1 MFEKLVNVLNTFVE
15 TTTNGQE
22 YFPASEGDILS
33 ALIEILQ
40 KAGFTNYIYNGY
52 NFDGG
57 PGYEAEYFVLTWF
70 EDNSLHSI
78 DWVEECF

>member
-1 MFEKLVNVLNTFVE
+1 MKLRLEAILNTFKDSNRFSYSGGE
-15 TTTNGQE
+15 
-22 YFPASEGDILS
+22 ILL
-33 ALIEILQ
+33 ALIQELRS
-40 KAGFTNYIYNGY
+40 AGFMQYIYNGY

-78 DWVEECF
+78 EWVEECY